1 MSTPH
6 NCNYCSDCIAVGGRL
21 LNSNHWHAHSYSVNA
36 CIPGRDPC
44 AESAESAWQ
53 VHSALS
59 TQDPAACI
67 CYGPP
72 LPRAVCAHLDTIH
85 SHRNIACQL
94 QSMQQATLHVCEPA
108 GPPQPAWY
116 QVCVYEKESWYNQ
129 GRVSTQPYSGAGLQK
144 ATMHYM
150 SSTTWFASKSNKQVG
165 ECDSPVGVQL
175 GGAPSGTNPN
185 TCAFNGRPAKQ
196 TSRPTHQHSLGTT
209 KPAQSKQVG
218 PFLMCGRHQ
227 ARWLWPGTRWA
238 MSMQRNMGAWIHK
251 QKTDTSLLQP
261 DTEGPLLQKQQT
273 AASIP
278 AW

>member
-1 MSTPH
+1 M
-6 NCNYCSDCIAVGGRL
+6 
-21 LNSNHWHAHSYSVNA
+21 NA

-67 CYGPP
+67 CNGPP
-72 LPRAVCAHLDTIH
+72 LPLAVCAHFGTIH

-94 QSMQQATLHVCEPA
+94 QSMQQATRHVCEPA

-116 QVCVYEKESWYNQ
+116 QVCVYEKESWYDQ

-150 SSTTWFASKSNKQVG
+150 SSTTWFASKSNKQVV
-165 ECDSPVGVQL
+165 EYDSPVGVQL
-175 GGAPSGTNPN
+175 GGAPSGTNPH
-185 TCAFNGRPAKQ
+185 TCALQAGQADNQTDTPTLPWHCKACAVKTSGTLPDVRPP
-196 TSRPTHQHSLGTT
+196 PTTVVV
-209 KPAQSKQVG
+209 A
-218 PFLMCGRHQ
+218 
-227 ARWLWPGTRWA
+227 GTRWA